1 MQRYHGAGCTSA
13 VNNSSIGG
21 TSARDT
27 SRADSSSLPAN
38 YSLNSR
44 RQPLLTPYKLKC
56 DKEPLNP
63 RLGPPDFHPQ
73 TPNCPEETLTKEYVQ
88 AGYRETVEGLEEARE
103 ISLTQAPNF
112 SKPTVFK
119 CKEAIRKCLRAINE
133 SRAQKRKAGQ
143 VYGVPLAD
151 PQLTKPG
158 VFPELRPCGEDFRKK
173 WIEGLSQQHKRLRSL
188 ADHVPHGYKKRSLF
202 EVIIRNNVPLLRA
215 TWFIKVTYLN
225 QVRPG
230 SGNISSGISDKAQLS
245 RTESWTR
252 DVIEY
257 LQHLLDEFFAKNNS
271 HSTAHSRDRSPQVLY
286 PGSVHQRGEPVST
299 GLDNEDSSLH
309 FRWWYMVRLFQ
320 WHYAEGLILPSLI
333 IDWVLRQ
340 LQDKESIEIV
350 QLLLPI
356 IYGVLET
363 VVLSQIYV
371 RSLVGIAVRF
381 ISEPSPGRSDLV
393 DNSRK
398 AYTTSALVEMLRYLI
413 VAVPDTFVA
422 LDCFPLPP
430 CVVSHVVV
438 DGSLSKSS
446 SEDVRNVKI
455 GSSEILSPFR
465 SRGLDAQYQS
475 LALDYVISS
484 IQKRADNLAKAAR
497 PGYAGHSVAK
507 VVEALDRSRVQGDI
521 RGAYKFLFEDFYEG
535 AVNEH
540 WIAEVSPCLRSSLK
554 LIGTVSLPFVCSVF
568 LLCEWATCDFR
579 DFRTAPPDEL
589 KFTGRKDFSQ
599 VYIAIRIL
607 KLKIEGLRNSRRI
620 KSDNSFGVNSVT
632 KFSSQNSFFA
642 RTSVGDSYDSKS
654 NLKIVDQHCMKA
666 FCIFESPGPLHDI
679 VVCWI
684 DQHETCKGDGFQ
696 SLQLLIVELIRA
708 GIFYPPA
715 YVRQLM
721 VSGIMEINGSTVDA
735 DRRKRHYRI
744 LKQLPGVFVRDAL
757 WEAGFAEGS
766 QLFEAMDVYSNERR
780 LVLSGL
786 LCNLNIKLNKMRMLA
801 QKQTVYPTSGKDGAS
816 SSPVDRWKSNQLS
829 TDIISGKNVKNEV
842 DIDELKEAISVLL
855 QLPNTLS
862 KSADSGLDEMQLNG
876 KRSSALLFN
885 KMDMGEGTPGCE
897 ECKRAKRQKLGE
909 ERSLGLQGHSLTLS
923 DDEDN
928 WWVKKGSKS
937 SESLKVDPPLKSNKQ
952 VSKNRQKIV
961 RKTQSLAQLQ
971 AARIEGSQGAS
982 TSHVCDNKVSCPH
995 HRTGIDGETLKS
1007 TDGIRA
1013 NHCLDVVSIGKE
1025 LKRLRFVE
1033 KRTISVWL
1041 MTVIRQVVEET
1052 EKMIAKV
1059 GQMGRAYTSV
1069 DDRNGKRWKLGEDEL
1084 SAILYLMDVS
1094 NDLVLAVKFVLWL
1107 MPKVLGSP
1115 SSTIHGGRSS
1125 LLMPRNMESQVCEV
1139 GEAFLVSSLRRYE
1152 NILVAQD
1159 LIPEALS
1166 AAMHRAASVMAS
1178 NGRVLGSSALVYARY
1193 LLKRYGN
1200 VASVVEWEKNFKAT
1214 SDKRL
1219 VSELESGRSGDGE
1232 LNFPLGVPTG
1242 VEDLDDFFRQ
1252 KMSGGRLSRVG
1263 ANMKEIVQR
1272 NLNSEDVLQYFFGKE
1287 RKVFGSGTPKG
1298 PVAEKWDDGYQVA
1311 QKVISDLMD
1320 CIRQTGG
1327 AAQEGDPSLVSSAV
1341 SAIVGNVGPSIVK
1354 LPDFRAGS
1362 GYPNFPSAAEPLNVA
1377 RRILR
1382 VHISCL
1388 YLLKEALGERQT
1400 RVFEV
1405 ALAVEATSA
1414 LAGVFAPG
1422 KGSRSQF
1429 QLSPDSFDSNSGM
1442 SNESVNNFTRVLPT
1456 RATKFAA
1463 AVSALIVGAVV
1474 HGVTSLE
1481 RMVTV
1486 FRLKEG
1492 LDVIQF
1498 VRSTRS
1504 SSNGSS
1510 RSIGAYKMDNLIEV
1524 NVHWF
1529 RLLVGNCRTVSEG
1542 LVVELLGEPSVVA
1555 LSRMQRMLPVL
1566 LVFPPAYSIFSFVIW
1581 RPFILSASLSIRE
1594 DINQL
1599 YQSLTVAFSDAIKH
1613 LPFRDACLR
1622 DSQGF
1627 YDLVAADGSD
1637 AEFAAMLE
1645 LGGSDLHLKS
1655 KAFVPLRAR
1664 LFLNAVIDCK
1674 MPEDVNRVT
1683 GQGESKS
1690 QFAETETKIVNKLV
1704 HVLDT
1709 LQPAKFHWQWIELR
1723 LLLNEQTLIEK
1734 LKNPEISLSDAIRSL
1749 SPSHGKPA
1757 VSDNEN
1763 NFIQIILTR
1772 LLVRPDAASL
1782 FSDVV
1787 HLFGRSLEDSVLLQA
1802 KWFLGGSDVLLGRK
1816 TIRQRLINIA
1826 ENGGFPTK
1834 APFWKPWG
1842 WFNSGTHP
1850 VISGDKKKFDSTSL
1864 EEGEVVEE
1872 GTVLKRCRKGSIQT
1886 LDHESFNARKQH
1898 VTERALVDLLLPC
1911 IDQSSDDSRKT
1922 FASDLIKQLNNI
1934 EQHVNAVARGTDKQA
1949 GPATSGI
1956 EGPATKGSNR
1966 KVVKGGSPGLARR
1979 AATSAADSAPPSP
1992 AALRAS
1998 ILLRLQLLLR
2008 MLPVICADG
2017 EPSGR
2022 NMRHTL
2028 ASVILRLLGNR
2039 IVHED
2044 VDLSSIPIQHYLS
2057 KTEVESSTEATSS
2070 VISDLSGGSLFDRLL
2085 LVLHGLLSNCQPSWL
2100 KSKPTSKSTNEYT
2113 KDFSVLDR
2121 ELAEN
2126 LQNDLDRM
2134 QLPDMI
2140 RWRIQTAMPVLLPS
2154 VRCSVNCQ
2162 PPSIPNAAYASLQPI
2177 TSNPGSYPGNLIP
2190 SQRNQFP
2197 SARSATNTGKSK
2209 PLTLQ
2214 DCDTEIDPWTLL
2226 EDGAGSGPSSSNSGL
2241 IGSGDHANLRASS
2254 WLKGAVRVRRKDLTY
2269 IGAVDDDN

>member
-1 MQRYHGAGCTSA
+1 MQRYHAGGCTSA
-13 VNNSSIGG
+13 VNNSTIGG
-21 TSARDT
+21 ASARDT
-27 SRADSSSLPAN
+27 ARADSSSLPAN

-44 RQPLLTPYKLKC
+44 RQPPLTPYKLKC
-56 DKEPLNP
+56 DKEPLNS

-88 AGYRETVEGLEEARE
+88 AGYRETIEGLEEARE
-103 ISLTQAPNF
+103 ISLTQAPTF
-112 SKPTVFK
+112 SKPVVFK

-151 PQLTKPG
+151 SLLTKPG
-158 VFPELRPCGEDFRKK
+158 VFPEQRPCGEDFRKK

-188 ADHVPHGYKKRSLF
+188 VDHVPHGYRKRSLF

-230 SGNISSGISDKAQLS
+230 SVNISSGTSDKAQLS
-245 RTESWTR
+245 RTELWTK
-252 DVIEY
+252 DVIDY
-257 LQHLLDEFFAKNNS
+257 LQHLLDEFFAKNHS
-271 HSTAHSRDRSPQVLY
+271 HSTSHSRDRSTQFLY
-286 PGSVHQRGEPVST
+286 AGSVHQRSDPVSA
-299 GLDNEDSSLH
+299 GLDIEDSSLH
-309 FRWWYMVRLFQ
+309 FKWWYMMRLLQ
-320 WHYAEGLILPSLI
+320 WHYADGLILPSLI

-340 LQDKESIEIV
+340 LQDKESLEIV

-363 VVLSQIYV
+363 VVLSQTYV

-381 ISEPSPGRSDLV
+381 IREPSPGGSDLV

-422 LDCFPLPP
+422 LDCFPLPS
-430 CVVSHVVV
+430 CVVSHVVA

-446 SEDVRNVKI
+446 FEDVRKIKI
-455 GSSEILSPFR
+455 GSSEISVPFR
-465 SRGLDAQYQS
+465 SKGLDAQYQS
-475 LALDYVISS
+475 LALDYVVSS
-484 IQKRADNLAKAAR
+484 IQKRADSLAKAAR
-497 PGYAGHSVAK
+497 PGYPGHSVAK
-507 VVEALDRSRVQGDI
+507 VVEALDRSRVLGDV
-521 RGAYKFLFEDFYEG
+521 RGAYTFLFEDLCEG

-554 LIGTVSLPFVCSVF
+554 WIGTVSLSLVCSVF

-579 DFRTAPPDEL
+579 DFRTAPPDKL

-607 KLKIEGLRNSRRI
+607 KLKAEGLQSSCRC
-620 KSDNSFGVNSVT
+620 KSDNSLGVKTIT
-632 KFSSQNSFFA
+632 KSSSQQNSFLA
-642 RTSVGDSYDSKS
+642 RTSMGDLYDLKS
-654 NLKIVDQHCMKA
+654 NIRNVDQQSMKTS
-666 FCIFESPGPLHDI
+666 CIFESPGALHDI

-684 DQHETCKGDGFQ
+684 DQHEACKGDGFQ
-696 SLQLLIVELIRA
+696 RLQLLIVELIRA
-708 GIFYPPA
+708 GIFYPQA

-721 VSGIMEINGSTVDA
+721 VSGIMEMNGSTVDA

-744 LKQLPGVFVRDAL
+744 LRQLPEFFVRDAL
-757 WEAGFAEGS
+757 QEAGFAEGP
-766 QLFEAMDVYSNERR
+766 QLLEAMHVYANERR

-786 LCNLNIKLNKMRMLA
+786 ICNLNKNLNKTWTLA
-801 QKQTVYPTSGKDGAS
+801 PKQTIYPTSGKDGAS
-816 SSPVDRWKSNQLS
+816 SASVDQWKSIQLS
-829 TDIISGKNVKNEV
+829 SNVFSGNKVKN
-842 DIDELKEAISVLL
+842 DIGIDDLKETISILL
-855 QLPNTLS
+855 QLPNTSS
-862 KSADSGLDEMQLNG
+862 KSTDTGLDEMQLNA

-909 ERSLGLQGHSLTLS
+909 ERSLGLQGHSPTLS
-923 DDEDN
+923 DEEDT
-928 WWVKKGSKS
+928 WWVKKGTKS
-937 SESLKVDPPLKSNKQ
+937 LESFKVDPPLKSSKQ
-952 VSKNRQKIV
+952 VSKNRQKVV

-982 TSHVCDNKVSCPH
+982 TSHVCDIKVSCPH
-995 HRTGIDGETLKS
+995 HRNGIEGETSKS
-1007 TDGIRA
+1007 TDGLRT
-1013 NHCLDVVSIGKE
+1013 NHCQDVVSIGKE

-1033 KRTISVWL
+1033 KRTVSVWL
-1041 MTVIRQVVEET
+1041 MTVLRQVVEET
-1052 EKMIAKV
+1052 EKTIAKV
-1059 GQMGRAYTSV
+1059 GQMGRSFTSV
-1069 DDRNGKRWKLGEDEL
+1069 DDRNGIRWKLGEDEL
-1084 SAILYLMDVS
+1084 STILYLMDVS

-1107 MPKVLGSP
+1107 LPKVHGSP
-1115 SSTIHGGRSS
+1115 NSTIHGGRSS
-1125 LLMPRNMESQVCEV
+1125 LLLPRNVESQVCEV

-1152 NILVAQD
+1152 NILIAQD
-1159 LIPEALS
+1159 LIPETLS
-1166 AAMHRAASVMAS
+1166 AAMHHAASVMAS
-1178 NGRVLGSSALVYARY
+1178 NGRVSGSSALVYARY
-1193 LLKRYGN
+1193 LLKRYGH
-1200 VASVVEWEKNFKAT
+1200 VASVVEWEKTFKAT
-1214 SDKRL
+1214 CDKRL

-1232 LNFPLGVPTG
+1232 VNFPLGVPAG
-1242 VEDLDDFFRQ
+1242 VEDLDDFIRQ
-1252 KMSGGRLSRVG
+1252 KISGGRLSRVG
-1263 ANMKEIVQR
+1263 ANMREIVQR

-1287 RKVFGSGTPKG
+1287 RKVFGAGTPKA
-1298 PVAEKWDDGYQVA
+1298 PVSEKWDDGYQVA
-1311 QKVISDLMD
+1311 QRVIADLMD

-1327 AAQEGDPSLVSSAV
+1327 AAQEGDPTLVSSAV
-1341 SAIVGNVGPSIVK
+1341 SAIVGNVGPTIAK
-1354 LPDFRAGS
+1354 LPDFRAVI
-1362 GYPNFPSAAEPLNVA
+1362 GYPNFPSATESLNVA
-1377 RRILR
+1377 RRVLR
-1382 VHISCL
+1382 IHISCL
-1388 YLLKEALGERQT
+1388 SLLKEALGERQT

-1405 ALAVEATSA
+1405 ALATEASSA

-1422 KGSRSQF
+1422 KGSRNQF
-1429 QLSPDSFDSNSGM
+1429 QLSPDSHDSNSSM
-1442 SNESVNNFTRVLPT
+1442 SNESLNNSTKVVFT

-1492 LDVIQF
+1492 LDVVQF
-1498 VRSTRS
+1498 IRSTRS

-1510 RSIGAYKMDNLIEV
+1510 RSIGAFKMDNLIEV
-1524 NVHWF
+1524 YVHWF
-1529 RLLVGNCRTVSEG
+1529 RLLVGNSRTVTEG
-1542 LVVELLGEPSVVA
+1542 LVVELLGEPSIVA
-1555 LSRMQRMLPVL
+1555 LSRMQRMLPVA
-1566 LVFPPAYSIFSFVIW
+1566 LVFPPAYSIFAFVIW
-1581 RPFILSASLSIRE
+1581 RPFILGASLSIRE

-1599 YQSLTVAFSDAIKH
+1599 YQSLMAAISDAIKH

-1622 DSQGF
+1622 ESQGL
-1627 YDLVAADGSD
+1627 YDLVAADNSD
-1637 AEFAAMLE
+1637 ADFAAMLE
-1645 LGGSDLHLKS
+1645 LSGSDLHLTS

-1674 MPEDVNRVT
+1674 MPGDVNRVS
-1683 GQGESKS
+1683 GQGESKT
-1690 QFAETETKIVNKLV
+1690 QFAETESKLLNKLV

-1723 LLLNEQTLIEK
+1723 LLLNEQTLVEK
-1734 LKNPEISLSDAIRSL
+1734 LRNHDMSLADAIRSS
-1749 SPSHGKPA
+1749 SPSPGKA
-1757 VSDNEN
+1757 AGSENEN

-1787 HLFGRSLEDSVLLQA
+1787 HLFGRSLEDSMLLQA
-1802 KWFLGGSDVLLGRK
+1802 KWFLGGADVLLGRK
-1816 TIRQRLINIA
+1816 TIRQRLLNIA
-1826 ENGGFPTK
+1826 ESDGLPTK

-1850 VISGDKKKFDSTSL
+1850 AISGDKKKFESASL

-1872 GTVLKRCRKGSIQT
+1872 GTDSKRCRKTFHS
-1886 LDHESFNARKQH
+1886 ESFSSSQQH

-1911 IDQSSDDSRKT
+1911 IDQSSDDSRNT
-1922 FASDLIKQLNNI
+1922 FASDLIKQFNNI
-1934 EQHVNAVARGTDKQA
+1934 EQQVNTITRGLDKQA
-1949 GPATSGI
+1949 GPTSSGI

-1966 KVVKGGSPGLARR
+1966 KVIKGGSPGLARR
-1979 AATSAADSAPPSP
+1979 TTTSAADSALPTP

-1998 ILLRLQLLLR
+1998 MLLRLQLLLR
-2008 MLPVICADG
+2008 LLPVIYADG
-2017 EPSGR
+2017 EPSGK

-2039 IVHED
+2039 VVHED
-2044 VDLSSIPIQHYLS
+2044 VDLSLNHIQHNLS
-2057 KTEVESSTEATSS
+2057 KREVESSTDAASAIIT
-2070 VISDLSGGSLFDRLL
+2070 DLSGGSLFDRLL
-2085 LVLHGLLSNCQPSWL
+2085 LVLHVLLSGVQPSWL
-2100 KSKPTSKSTNEYT
+2100 RSKPGPKSTNEYT
-2113 KDFSVLDR
+2113 RDISVIDR

-2154 VRCSVNCQ
+2154 VRCFVNCQ
-2162 PPSIPNAAYASLQPI
+2162 PPSIPNAAFASLQPVI
-2177 TSNPGSYPGNLIP
+2177 SNPGSYSGNLIT
-2190 SQRNQFP
+2190 SQRNHFP
-2197 SARSATNTGKSK
+2197 AARSATNTAGKSK
-2209 PLTLQ
+2209 PLPLQ
-2214 DCDTEIDPWTLL
+2214 DHDTEIDPWTLL